1 MMYSVESER
10 TAMMKSKASPSV
22 AHRSV
27 ANSLMSL
34 FLGLVSVR
42 IGLLLFSSS
51 GQQGENDWLV
61 KGLPQIVMQTGV
73 LHDVPETIELLMV
86 PFGKGISAEI
96 SKFGWADELMAEQ
109 ERLDSR
115 MKASRFTHNRS
126 AKFNGATAWGRD
138 LIKLQDGFKERMAT
152 RAKLLPLALR
162 YTSSED
168 QIKTSSAS
176 LDTQQEDTI
185 SDPTSGNQVWSAK
198 NFPGADQAWE
208 AHSNTMRVL
217 ESRTLARQQMRLE
230 KQTNTQKPEDLIQ
243 VLDAQDAANAQR
255 LRDRNWAQGV
265 RGELQAEDEHAKRL
279 REFEIRKAAR
289 QQSRLEKREVAQA
302 TKDGFAEFF
311 EARMQ
316 AQAQRRRDRTWARGF
331 PGASDAYAEHEQ
343 RMQELEARKLVRQQI
358 RLEKQTF
365 AEATKDAFAKFF
377 QARKA
382 AQISMRKNQIWA
394 RDLLGEKQAYADH
407 GQRMQELEARRQRR
421 LAKKVRRQ
429 RRLQNQDF
437 AQATKN
443 EFAEFFRA
451 RRKAQIQSRKEQKLQ
466 DFKGSS
472 QTAK

>member
-10 TAMMKSKASPSV
+10 TTMMKSKASSSV

-138 LIKLQDGFKERMAT
+138 LMKLQDGFKERMAT

-162 YTSSED
+162 YTSSEE
-168 QIKTSSAS
+168 QIKTSPAS
-176 LDTQQEDTI
+176 LDTQQEDTV
-185 SDPTSGNQVWSAK
+185 SEVWSAK
-198 NFPGADQAWE
+198 NFLGADQAWK

-217 ESRTLARQQMRLE
+217 ESRKLARQQMRLE
-230 KQTNTQKPEDLIQ
+230 KQTNAQKPEDLIQ
-243 VLDAQDAANAQR
+243 VLDAQDEANAQR
-255 LRDRNWAQGV
+255 QRDRHWAQGV
-265 RGELQAEDEHAKRL
+265 QGELQAEDEHAKRL

-311 EARMQ
+311 EARMK
-316 AQAQRRRDRTWARGF
+316 AQAQRRRDRAWARGF

-343 RMQELEARKLVRQQI
+343 RMQELEARKLVRQQV

-365 AEATKDAFAKFF
+365 AETTKDAFAKFF

-451 RRKAQIQSRKEQKLQ
+451 RRKAQMQSRKEQK
-466 DFKGSS
+466 
-472 QTAK
+472 